1 LTESIDRD
9 SGQGA
14 KTLHRI
20 HYSDARLS
28 WKEDIQSAV
37 DVVVTSPPYPM
48 IEMWDDAFSQ
58 MNSQIK
64 NELERGG
71 GDAAFELMHT
81 ELDKIWTGIYD
92 KMRPGGIACI
102 NIGDAT
108 RKIDDS
114 FKLFSNHSRILSFC
128 TKLGF
133 HALPEILWK
142 KQSNKP
148 NKFMGSGMLPSGA
161 YVTQEHEYILL
172 LRKGAKRQFT
182 EEAEKIVRQKSA
194 FFWEE
199 RNSWFSDTW
208 EDLKGD
214 RQALNREGVRARSA
228 AFPFELAYRLLS
240 MFSVQGDLVLD
251 PFLGTGTTMLA
262 AMASGRNSVGF
273 EIDAKFKALLRS
285 RISKIVA
292 LANDYNRNRISRHL
306 EFVRTT
312 KSALRYVNEFHRF
325 PVMTS
330 QETMVSIPMLKSVQ
344 ELNENAYETEYL
356 TEALKVGRFLF

>member
-1 LTESIDRD
+1 
-9 SGQGA
+9 
-14 KTLHRI
+14 
-20 HYSDARLS
+20 
-28 WKEDIQSAV
+28 
-37 DVVVTSPPYPM
+37 
-48 IEMWDDAFSQ
+48 
-58 MNSQIK
+58 
-64 NELERGG
+64 
-71 GDAAFELMHT
+71 
-81 ELDKIWTGIYD
+81 
-92 KMRPGGIACI
+92 
-102 NIGDAT
+102 
-108 RKIDDS
+108 
-114 FKLFSNHSRILSFC
+114 
-128 TKLGF
+128 
-133 HALPEILWK
+133 
-142 KQSNKP
+142 
-148 NKFMGSGMLPSGA
+148 MGSGMLPSGA